1 MPEIK
6 LGLIGLGNMG
16 LGHINNIYGG
26 NVKNVKLTAV
36 CDTDQEKLKAAKEKV
51 SPDVACFDSDDAFF
65 EQADIDSVL
74 IAVPH
79 YDHPTLAIRAFEKGL
94 NVLSEKPAGVYTKA
108 VREMNEAAAKSGKV
122 YGIMYNQR
130 TNPIYKKVRQ
140 MIEDGELGSIKRV
153 VWIVTT
159 WYRPQAYHDS
169 SSWRSTWKSEGG
181 GVLINQAPHQL
192 DLIQWITGM
201 MPSRVRGFC
210 QFGKYYDIEVE
221 DDVTAYFEYPNGATG
236 LFVTTTGEVPGTNRL
251 EIAGS
256 RGKIV
261 VEDGKL
267 IFYRTVVDEREYNAN
282 NTKTFGGP
290 ETWKCEIPLPRIKPE
305 EKDHT
310 GILNNFANAIL
321 KGEKLLAPGEE
332 GIRGLTLSNAMHL
345 STWTDDW
352 VNLPIDEDL
361 YFDKLQE
368 KIKTSKPKKKAQ
380 KQGAADLS
388 GTF

>member
-1 MPEIK
+1 M
-6 LGLIGLGNMG
+6 
-16 LGHINNIYGG
+16 
-26 NVKNVKLTAV
+26 
-36 CDTDQEKLKAAKEKV
+36 
-51 SPDVACFDSDDAFF
+51 
-65 EQADIDSVL
+65 
-74 IAVPH
+74 
-79 YDHPTLAIRAFEKGL
+79 
-94 NVLSEKPAGVYTKA
+94 
-108 VREMNEAAAKSGKV
+108 
-122 YGIMYNQR
+122 
-130 TNPIYKKVRQ
+130 
-140 MIEDGELGSIKRV
+140 
-153 VWIVTT
+153 
-159 WYRPQAYHDS
+159 
-169 SSWRSTWKSEGG
+169 
-181 GVLINQAPHQL
+181 
-192 DLIQWITGM
+192 
-201 MPSRVRGFC
+201 
-210 QFGKYYDIEVE
+210 
-221 DDVTAYFEYPNGATG
+221 
-236 LFVTTTGEVPGTNRL
+236 
-251 EIAGS
+251 
-256 RGKIV
+256 
-261 VEDGKL
+261 
-267 IFYRTVVDEREYNAN
+267 DEREYNAN